1 MSNLKVFVSSVL
13 AGCCIGFG
21 GVIYLLYH
29 GVLGAMFFA
38 IGLLTICSYGLHL
51 YTGKVCYI
59 FQNDKK
65 FKLQIPLIWLGNLV
79 GTGIIAIISIY
90 TRNGANLTAYA
101 QNICASKMKDSY
113 LSLFLLGIFCNIMIY
128 IAVEGY
134 NKIPYEL
141 GKYLSLFLGV
151 MVFILSGFEHSVAD
165 MFYFWMAGNWAGD
178 AIIRLIIITLGN
190 AAGGIIFAEAKRYV
204 CEKKQVKN

>member
-1 MSNLKVFVSSVL
+1 MNSFKVFVSSIL

-21 GVIYLLYH
+21 GLIYLMSENK
-29 GVLGAMFFA
+29 VLGSMFFA

-59 FQNDKK
+59 CQNDKK
-65 FKLQIPLIWLGNLV
+65 FALQIPVVWLGNLV
-79 GTGIIAIISIY
+79 GTGIIALISMA
-90 TRNGANLTAYA
+90 TRNGAKLAA
-101 QNICASKMKDSY
+101 ASQSLCDIKMNDSY

-134 NKIPYEL
+134 NKIQFEL

-151 MVFILSGFEHSVAD
+151 MVFILSGFEHSIAD
-165 MFYFWMAGNWAGD
+165 MFYFWMCMNWNVESV
-178 AIIRLIIITLGN
+178 IRLVIITLGN
-190 AAGGIIFAEAKRYV
+190 AVGGIVFAEVKRYV
-204 CEKKQVKN
+204 CAK

>member
-1 MSNLKVFVSSVL
+1 MNSFKVFVSSIL

-21 GVIYLLYH
+21 GLIYLMSENK
-29 GVLGAMFFA
+29 VLGSMFFA

-51 YTGKVCYI
+51 YTGKVCYVC
-59 FQNDKK
+59 QNDKK
-65 FKLQIPLIWLGNLV
+65 FALQIPVVWLGNLI
-79 GTGIIAIISIY
+79 GTGIIAIISMA
-90 TRNGANLTAYA
+90 TRNGAKLA
-101 QNICASKMKDSY
+101 IASQSLCDIKMNDSY

-134 NKIPYEL
+134 GKIQFEL

-165 MFYFWMAGNWAGD
+165 MFYFWMCMNWSAESV
-178 AIIRLIIITLGN
+178 IRLVIITLGN
-190 AAGGIIFAEAKRYV
+190 AVGGIVFAEVKRYV
-204 CEKKQVKN
+204 CAK